1 MYVKEGRWLPSL
13 TVLTAASCA
22 AELSSSAVSEQ
33 ELSPVDTLSGSEGSH
48 PTGSLLSPL
57 TLWFCVGETPGFSFL
72 VRHVSISNVN
82 TF

>member
-22 AELSSSAVSEQ
+22 AELSSGAVSKQ
-33 ELSPVDTLSGSEGSH
+33 VLSPVDTLSGSEGSH
-48 PTGSLLSPL
+48 PAWSLLSL
-57 TLWFCVGETPGFSFL
+57 TLCFCIGETLGFSFL
-72 VRHVSISNVN
+72 VRHMSISNVT